1 MVCTQYHQ
9 LNRHLF
15 QISRNEKCHY
25 TMTFKIRLK
34 RIRPQ
39 EHAKRKSDS
48 FFVVSSTS
56 GSQLDPAE
64 IVTTRPVNRNGGRH
78 AAPLP
83 AGSMMV
89 TDEGYKKYV
98 CQCNTTFS
106 KKGNLERHQRSCT
119 LNASITSVS
128 TRRKN
133 KVLPQHIGSPSIPY
147 VEPEVD
153 ESIPQ
158 PTGVKYVCEDAS
170 ACRLLECKCSSIKDT
185 AEYAKRIIVGLN

>member
-1 MVCTQYHQ
+1 
-9 LNRHLF
+9 
-15 QISRNEKCHY
+15 
-25 TMTFKIRLK
+25 MTFKIRLK
-34 RIRPQ
+34 RIRSQ
-39 EHAKRKSDS
+39 VHAKRKSNS

-56 GSQLDPAE
+56 GLQFDPAE

-106 KKGNLERHQRSCT
+106 KKGNLERHQRSCPV
-119 LNASITSVS
+119 NASITSVS
-128 TRRKN
+128 SRRKN
-133 KVLPQHIGSPSIPY
+133 KTLPQHNGSPSIQY

-158 PTGVKYVCEDAS
+158 PTAVKYVCEDAS
-170 ACRLLECKCSSIKDT
+170 ACRLLECKCFSKKDT
-185 AEYAKRIIVGLN
+185 AEYAKRIIAGLK